1 MNTVRDDDD
10 AHYFDAV
17 VVLLVFGDVR
27 EIDSSHPKE
36 AEAEQMM
43 HSLHFFH
50 SDVEINH
57 LKVQSKKQDKDVRET
72 RMMARLTRDEKER
85 MSGSCDLQ
93 SGEREREQI
102 PEDGFPS
109 VSYEEMQLL
118 LHSLLPTKTA
128 SKTWHQMHGEEEEE
142 VDYIHTRNWG
152 PRKMGEELMEEEV
165 DEKCYDDDDVQR
177 NDQRKAEESQ
187 DLKDKTTFHIKEKG
201 QLKRSVCQMF
211 QQQQQQP
218 SYDGP

>member
-1 MNTVRDDDD
+1 
-10 AHYFDAV
+10 
-17 VVLLVFGDVR
+17 
-27 EIDSSHPKE
+27 
-36 AEAEQMM
+36 M

-57 LKVQSKKQDKDVRET
+57 LKVQNKKQDKDVRET

-93 SGEREREQI
+93 SEAKEREQI

-109 VSYEEMQLL
+109 ISYEEMQQL
-118 LHSLLPTKTA
+118 LHSLHPTKTA
-128 SKTWHQMHGEEEEE
+128 SKTWHQMQDEEE

-152 PRKMGEELMEEEV
+152 PEKKGEVLMEEEV
-165 DEKCYDDDDVQR
+165 DENYYDDGDVQR
-177 NDQRKAEESQ
+177 NDQRKEEESQ

-201 QLKRSVCQMF
+201 QLKRSVYQMF
-211 QQQQQQP
+211 QQQLQQP
-218 SYDGP
+218 FYGGP